1 MQLEV
6 SQKSHISQT
15 QEMELLKEALHKT
28 EEINQQLKALEEEQH
43 KKESSLVSQAIKTI
57 FSIA

>member
-15 QEMELLKEALHKT
+15 QEMESLKDTLQKT
-28 EEINQQLKALEEEQH
+28 EELNRQLKAIDEEQH
-43 KKESSLVSQAIKTI
+43 RKESSLVSQV
-57 FSIA
+57 